1 MTDFDKTIAFLDGF
15 GIEYE
20 INDKVETEWVGPE
33 KVETINIRLY
43 EGCKKVGGYGGFF
56 TEFTFNPKGEFVE
69 VGAWE

>member
-20 INDKVETEWVGPE
+20 INDKVETKWVGAE
-33 KVETINIRLY
+33 KVEIINITLY
-43 EGCKKVGGYGGFF
+43 QGCERVGGYFGFF
-56 TEFTFNPKGEFVE
+56 TKFTFNPKGEFIE